1 MNRLAESSSPYLLLH
16 KDNPVDWYPWG
27 PEALERAKAE
37 DKPIF
42 LSIGYSTCYWCH
54 VMERESFTN
63 DEIAALMNQNFVNIK
78 LDREERPDLDEIYM
92 TATQMLTQHG
102 GWPNSL
108 FLTPKLEPFFAG
120 TYFPPVDRQGMPG
133 FPTVLRSM
141 VQAWKT
147 RRADVEEQAASILQG
162 IRHRLDD
169 RPDPGVGLP
178 DGSAAERSLVGL
190 ERSFDPRWGGFGSA
204 PKFPTPSN
212 LFLLLEFAAE
222 KPRAAE
228 MLSTT
233 LDHMARGGIYDHLGG
248 GFHRYATDREWNI
261 PHFEKMLYDN
271 GWLLEAYGREFARS
285 GGAQA
290 ARVIRQTAGFLA
302 RELTSP
308 EGAFWS
314 ALDAETDGHE
324 GAFYVWTREELLDV
338 LGEEDFGFLG
348 PLYGF
353 DAPPFFEGSRYVLH
367 HPDILTNQAQR
378 RRLTLDQLLAQMAPL
393 EEKLFVARSERK
405 PLSIDDKILTDWN
418 GTAISGLATAG
429 RLLGEQGL
437 VTRAAHAA
445 RFVLEAMRTSQG
457 TLLHA
462 WRDGHGEVPAFL
474 ADYAYFVRALLALER
489 ARLAEKAEPAE
500 PAEMTQTNETAEGV
514 AAGGSWL
521 EAAVRLTEEQIDRL
535 GDPAGG
541 FFAAAEAPDVLTR
554 SKDFL
559 DGAAPSANA
568 VAVLNL
574 LELTELTGESRWQD
588 EAERALRS
596 FAPLLERLAEAARM
610 MTLAARRSHSA
621 SRAMRRESPE
631 SGQAGSRVWGS
642 VQLKEEARRHVA
654 LHLDVAEAGPGE
666 DSAFA
671 LTVAIERGWHV
682 YAPDPDGKGPDWIR
696 PLGVEGHE
704 VEVVEIEFPEA
715 DEYRPPR
722 PPRRPGVPPPAPIP
736 SEEPVRIYEGE
747 IEITGRLRARS
758 GSGAGLRVTFQACDE
773 TRCLASV
780 ERLLRLEEHL
790 ET

>member
-63 DEIAALMNQNFVNIK
+63 DETAALMNRHFVNIK

-108 FLTPKLEPFFAG
+108 FLTPELEPFFAG
-120 TYFPPVDRQGMPG
+120 TYFPPIDRQGMPG
-133 FPTVLRSM
+133 FPSVLRSM
-141 VQAWKT
+141 AEAWST
-147 RRADVEEQAASILQG
+147 RRADIEEQAARISEG
-162 IRHRLDD
+162 IRHSLEE
-169 RPDPGVGLP
+169 RPEPGAELP
-178 DGSAAERSLVGL
+178 DGSAAERSLAGL

-212 LFLLLEFAAE
+212 LFLLLEFASE

-228 MLSTT
+228 MLATT

-271 GWLLEAYGREFARS
+271 GWLLEAYGREFGRTGS
-285 GGAQA
+285 EQA
-290 ARVIRQTAGFLA
+290 ARVIRRTAGFLA

-338 LGEEDFGFLG
+338 LGEDDFGFLA

-353 DAPPFFEGSRYVLH
+353 DRTPFFEGSRYVLH
-367 HPDILTNQAQR
+367 HPDTLTNQAKR
-378 RRLTLDQLLAQMAPL
+378 RRLTLDELLDQMAPL
-393 EEKLFVARSERK
+393 EEKLLAARSERK

-418 GTAISGLATAG
+418 GAAISGLATAG
-429 RLLGEQGL
+429 RLLGEPNL
-437 VTRAAHAA
+437 VTQAVQAAT
-445 RFVLEAMRTSQG
+445 FVLETMRTSRG
-457 TLLHA
+457 TLLHS
-462 WRDGHGEVPAFL
+462 WRSGHGEVPAFL
-474 ADYAYFVRALLALER
+474 ADYAYFVRAMLALER
-489 ARLAEKAEPAE
+489 AQPVAD
-500 PAEMTQTNETAEGV
+500 AEG
-514 AAGGSWL
+514 SDRWL
-521 EAAVRLTEEQIDRL
+521 AAAVRLTEEQMKRL

-541 FFAAAEAPDVLTR
+541 FYAAATAPDVLVR

-559 DGAAPSANA
+559 DGATPSANA

-574 LELTELTGESRWQD
+574 LDLAELTGESRWRS

-596 FAPLLERLAEAARM
+596 FAPLLERLAEPARM
-610 MTLAARRSHSA
+610 MTLAARRAHST
-621 SRAMRRESPE
+621 SRGDPE
-631 SGQAGSRVWGS
+631 SGKAGSRVSAGS
-642 VQLKEEARRHVA
+642 RLEEEARRLVA
-654 LHLDVAEAGPGE
+654 LNLEVAEAGAGGIV
-666 DSAFA
+666 AFTLSLVIA
-671 LTVAIERGWHV
+671 PGWHI
-682 YAPDPDGKGPDWIR
+682 YAPYPDGDAPDWVR
-696 PLGVEGHE
+696 PLGIEGEE
-704 VEVVEIEFPEA
+704 VEIVEIEFPQA
-715 DEYRPPR
+715 DDLPHLAPLAPLAPIAPR
-722 PPRRPGVPPPAPIP
+722 APIP
-736 SEEPVRIYEGE
+736 DENPVRIYQGE
-747 IEITGRLRARS
+747 VEIS
-758 GSGAGLRVTFQACDE
+758 GSLKIRPESRGGLRVTLQACDE
-773 TRCLASV
+773 TRCLPAV
-780 ERLLRLEEHL
+780 EHILPLEHIL
-790 ET
+790 ETHP